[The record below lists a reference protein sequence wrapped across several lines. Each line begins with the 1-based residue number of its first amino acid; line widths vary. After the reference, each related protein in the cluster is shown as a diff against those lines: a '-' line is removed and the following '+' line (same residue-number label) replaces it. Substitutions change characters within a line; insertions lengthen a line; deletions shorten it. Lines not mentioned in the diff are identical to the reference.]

1 MCGGLKGQLIL
12 NRKSWFTHQDIVVH
26 ENEGPISTIAYSYP
40 FVAWCSE
47 YGTNVYNIETETKV
61 FFVAKP
67 KDVPE
72 TNICKPRLCWYGN
85 SRLCIGWGAT
95 LTTVRMNFK
104 MPAGNKVWYGEISS
118 SLALEYWVCGIGIYD
133 DDRVTLLGYEKTET
147 PTDIQ
152 PPCIY
157 VVNCLSGVCASEEC
171 LPIKGYEHYS
181 CIDYQLESNVTS
193 PTSSPLPLYLLSPHA
208 IVRITPRT
216 PQDHVDWA
224 VHHEDYERALQ
235 ILSDR
240 ANGFS
245 AEHIANMR
253 EQHLEFLFSSNQIER
268 AAALCPLYLGKDESL
283 WERWIA
289 RFNGLNKLQLLLPY
303 IPLSEPRLPL
313 PVYTLILNYF
323 LYNDIPSFLSLIRS
337 WPKPVGDPSDLYDPY
352 ALLALLEAMKKTKHE
367 SAVQEALAELYA
379 MTSQYEKAINMY
391 LDSNLTNVE
400 GSPFFDWV
408 ETHHLIE
415 AVKTRVLQLFRLN
428 SKQASILLCSHMN
441 EVKVSEKMKDN
452 V

>member
-1 MCGGLKGQLIL
+1 M
-12 NRKSWFTHQDIVVH
+12 
-26 ENEGPISTIAYSYP
+26 
-40 FVAWCSE
+40 
-47 YGTNVYNIETETKV
+47 
-61 FFVAKP
+61 
-67 KDVPE
+67 
-72 TNICKPRLCWYGN
+72 
-85 SRLCIGWGAT
+85 
-95 LTTVRMNFK
+95 
-104 MPAGNKVWYGEISS
+104 
-118 SLALEYWVCGIGIYD
+118 
-133 DDRVTLLGYEKTET
+133 
-147 PTDIQ
+147 
-152 PPCIY
+152 
-157 VVNCLSGVCASEEC
+157 
-171 LPIKGYEHYS
+171 
-181 CIDYQLESNVTS
+181 
-193 PTSSPLPLYLLSPHA
+193 
-208 IVRITPRT
+208 
-216 PQDHVDWA
+216 
-224 VHHEDYERALQ
+224 
-235 ILSDR
+235 
-240 ANGFS
+240 
-245 AEHIANMR
+245 
-253 EQHLEFLFSSNQIER
+253 
-268 AAALCPLYLGKDESL
+268 